1 MDESEKIVYRI
12 VRSRRKTFAV
22 QVMDDGSV
30 VVKAPLLSTDVQAR
44 RIVEKKANW
53 IRRTR
58 ARILRNRSIAE
69 KMGGKLSRDELGELR
84 TGARKLIPERVE
96 HYAEIIGVRYG
107 KVTIRAQKSRWGSC
121 SCCGNLSFNC
131 LLMLAPPEVLDSVV
145 VHELCHLKQMNHSP
159 RFYDEVRKAFP
170 EYDRW
175 NRWLKNNGPAL
186 MARLP

>member
-1 MDESEKIVYRI
+1 MDESEKIEYKI
-12 VRSRRKTFAV
+12 IRSRRKTFAV
-22 QVMDDGSV
+22 QVMEDGSV
-30 VVKAPLLSTDVQAR
+30 IVKAPLLSADIQAR
-44 RIVEKKANW
+44 RLVEKKAKW

-58 ARILRNRSIAE
+58 ARIHRNRSIAE
-69 KMGGKLSRDELGELR
+69 KMGGKLSSEELGELR
-84 TGARKLIPERVE
+84 SGARKLIPERVE
-96 HYAEIIGVRYG
+96 HYAHIIGVRYG

-121 SCCGNLSFNC
+121 SCRGNLSFNC

-145 VHELCHLKQMNHSP
+145 VHELCHIKQMNHSP

-175 NRWLKNNGPAL
+175 NGWLRSNGSAL